1 MDLEADELA
10 FTACYFASLE
20 IAFAPLHQVNHSP
33 RQGRE
38 GSKET
43 QSNSEKRTLFYSRF
57 ALVSTCPL
65 LFLPGC
71 PRLLI
76 GEFLSFANYEPGTGG
91 RFITCLDGAAFVGLD
106 RSRVS
111 VRSLLAVQPNQRAPI
126 KDM

>member
-20 IAFAPLHQVNHSP
+20 IAFAPLHQVH
-33 RQGRE
+33 
-38 GSKET
+38 T
-43 QSNSEKRTLFYSRF
+43 HF
-57 ALVSTCPL
+57 
-65 LFLPGC
+65 C

-111 VRSLLAVQPNQRAPI
+111 VRSLLAVQPNQSAPI